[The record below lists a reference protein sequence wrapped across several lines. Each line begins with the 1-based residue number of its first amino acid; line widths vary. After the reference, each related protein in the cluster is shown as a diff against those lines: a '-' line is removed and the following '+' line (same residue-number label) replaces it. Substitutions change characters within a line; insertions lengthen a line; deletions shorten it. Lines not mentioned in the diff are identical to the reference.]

1 MFKND
6 VIGRMAQQIGERL
19 QDASHGPEELQKSV
33 QGVMRGAFDRMELV
47 SREDFDILMEVLQ
60 RTRSR
65 VEALEAQVAAL
76 EAALDVG
83 QSAPV
88 AAAEGADPAADDA
101 DDDARRN
108 DAATSGDDRES

>member
-1 MFKND
+1 MATHDLFS
-6 VIGRMAQQIGERL
+6 RLAQQVGDRL
-19 QDASHGPEELQKSV
+19 QDASHAPEDIQRSV

-65 VEALEAQVAAL
+65 VESLEAQVAAL

-88 AAAEGADPAADDA
+88 AAAEGAEPATAHDAKGDA
-101 DDDARRN
+101 DEASASD
-108 DAATSGDDRES
+108 TSRKS